1 MLVVSL
7 LIICYA
13 SRNHKHFFCT
23 SLEFPPHNCVG
34 RGHASIC
41 AAQDGGKIVL
51 NKVDK
56 LSKNGFGNNY
66 WRIYRNPDEYFV
78 YLPFAAREKN
88 IRLVSMHDEF

>member
-1 MLVVSL
+1 MLHVITNIFFVHHWNFHHTTVL
-7 LIICYA
+7 GEDMH
-13 SRNHKHFFCT
+13 RFVRHKM
-23 SLEFPPHNCVG
+23 V
-34 RGHASIC
+34 
-41 AAQDGGKIVL
+41 GKIVL

-88 IRLVSMHDEF
+88 ITPGEHAR